1 MADDLPARD
10 RQRPARDASGLGAPH
25 NDTDENWHNVQVEL
39 VNGRPDSFLFPL
51 AAPRYARRELITPKN
66 ELSTVPQLMGRTAD
80 TLWGDHVGDSFGAGG
95 LGLTGTGEGGGGYG
109 EGIGLGSI
117 GTVGHGMGT
126 GTGGVGESSLLEV
139 GDLASIAQAKGVE
152 SGALF
157 VYSMPSPVALRA
169 HASALV
175 PFVQQTVEAEP
186 IAWFESPGEVARS
199 AVRFVNSTSQALSAG
214 HDVVLQWRRVLGRV
228 GD

>member
-1 MADDLPARD
+1 MTTWA
-10 RQRPARDASGLGAPH
+10 
-25 NDTDENWHNVQVEL
+25 
-39 VNGRPDSFLFPL
+39 
-51 AAPRYARRELITPKN
+51 TP
-66 ELSTVPQLMGRTAD
+66 
-80 TLWGDHVGDSFGAGG
+80 FGAGG

-186 IAWFESPGEVARS
+186 IAWFESPGEAR
-199 AVRFVNSTSQALSAG
+199 AERRAL
-214 HDVVLQWRRVLGRV
+214 R
-228 GD
+228 